1 MEGQA
6 VSTAYMPKAK
16 TVEYE
21 TPTSVFDALDAEFGP
36 FTLDPACRISHHSAQ
51 KLLQRGGMLY
61 VPEDEPEANPILWQ
75 ATRSDLVVI
84 DGLLNDWAGIVWL
97 NPPYGREMPKWIE
110 KAVREVEAG
119 RAKRVVAL
127 IPSRTDTKMWQ
138 KYILKQ
144 TGPFRGVNYCVDAHA
159 TIDLV
164 RFLPGRIKFGGANDP
179 APFPS
184 AVVVWTSP
192 DYSEDEG

>member
-16 TVEYE
+16 TVEYT
-21 TPTSVFDALDAEFGP
+21 TPIDLFDALNDEFGP
-36 FTLDPACRISHHSAQ
+36 FTLDPAAMPGQYTAEAIIEN
-51 KLLQRGGMLY
+51 GGMAY
-61 VPEDEPEANPILWQ
+61 CPPEVTAPTTSWRE
-75 ATRSDLVVI
+75 
-84 DGLLNDWAGIVWL
+84 DGLLQSWHGRVFL
-97 NPPYGREMPKWIE
+97 NPPYGREMPKWIGL
-110 KAVREVEAG
+110 AVREIEAG
-119 RAKRVVAL
+119 NVELVCAL